1 MSQSWRLMAQ
11 AFHISVTA
19 ARTMTDDELRRQVRR
34 PRLAPDERAVVQRE
48 ILRRVTEKYASMSNE
63 QLLEAHAWSMKH
75 EFRPQL
81 EFINQERAKR
91 GI

>member
-1 MSQSWRLMAQ
+1 MVQV
-11 AFHISVTA
+11 FHISVTA

-48 ILRRVTEKYASMSNE
+48 ILRRATDKYASMSDE
-63 QLLEAHAWSMKH
+63 ELLVAYAQSMKH

-81 EFINQERAKR
+81 EQINQERAKR
-91 GI
+91 RI